1 MCGICGIVDHNNIV
15 SEKLIYVK
23 KITNKLTHRGPDN
36 EGFFEDKIVSF
47 GFKRLS
53 ILDVNKGNQ
62 PIYSPDKSIVSIF
75 NGEIYNF
82 KEIKK
87 ELEDSG
93 YKFISNSDSEIIP
106 YAYEKWGIEFVKKL
120 NGMFAI
126 AIYDKKKQNTFL
138 IRDRLGIKP
147 LYYYI
152 YKNTLIFSSEIN
164 SILEGPFFKREP
176 NLKAI
181 SSYLSYRYPISDEET
196 FFLNLKRLPAGK
208 ILKISNNGISFDEY
222 WRIPFPNNFSN
233 HDEEFYLEKLD
244 YLLNESIKGQL
255 VSDVPL
261 GVFLS
266 GGLDSSILTAIATK
280 YTKEKLNTFSVT
292 LKESG
297 YDESE
302 KAKIVSNH
310 LKTNHHEIILEKDN
324 FIENL
329 QNLIS
334 IKGVPGSIPH
344 EYALFLLSKKMK
356 EKITVVLSG
365 EGADEFFGGYAR
377 VQKSPF
383 DFHKNQFINK
393 LKYLNNKKLDF
404 KTFLNKRYNWFSI
417 EKKNKLFN
425 QEFKN
430 KIDHDQELDENWS
443 SYFKEGNL
451 ETNYGNALYMFQ
463 SIHLKCLLD
472 RLDSMTMAAS
482 IEARVPFLD
491 HRIVEFINTVPF
503 KFKIKWKSF
512 FHKILSL
519 KSNSKIYSEKNDI
532 NKYLLRKIGEKYL
545 PRQIS
550 ASKKLGFP
558 VPLDDWLK
566 NENVKDILLDK
577 DSKSKDF
584 YNIKEL
590 EETLKMNGKSEYDF
604 SGKRV
609 WMLLNIELWMKKN
622 FGN

>member
-1 MCGICGIVDHNNIV
+1 
-15 SEKLIYVK
+15 
-23 KITNKLTHRGPDN
+23 
-36 EGFFEDKIVSF
+36 
-47 GFKRLS
+47 
-53 ILDVNKGNQ
+53 
-62 PIYSPDKSIVSIF
+62 
-75 NGEIYNF
+75 
-82 KEIKK
+82 
-87 ELEDSG
+87 
-93 YKFISNSDSEIIP
+93 
-106 YAYEKWGIEFVKKL
+106 
-120 NGMFAI
+120 MFAI

-334 IKGVPGSIPH
+334 IKGVPCSIPH
-344 EYALFLLSKKMK
+344 EYALFLLSKKN
-356 EKITVVLSG
+356 ERENNSG
-365 EGADEFFGGYAR
+365 FE
-377 VQKSPF
+377 
-383 DFHKNQFINK
+383 
-393 LKYLNNKKLDF
+393 
-404 KTFLNKRYNWFSI
+404 W
-417 EKKNKLFN
+417 
-425 QEFKN
+425 
-430 KIDHDQELDENWS
+430 
-443 SYFKEGNL
+443 
-451 ETNYGNALYMFQ
+451 
-463 SIHLKCLLD
+463 
-472 RLDSMTMAAS
+472 
-482 IEARVPFLD
+482 
-491 HRIVEFINTVPF
+491 
-503 KFKIKWKSF
+503 
-512 FHKILSL
+512 
-519 KSNSKIYSEKNDI
+519 
-532 NKYLLRKIGEKYL
+532 
-545 PRQIS
+545 
-550 ASKKLGFP
+550 
-558 VPLDDWLK
+558 
-566 NENVKDILLDK
+566 
-577 DSKSKDF
+577 
-584 YNIKEL
+584 
-590 EETLKMNGKSEYDF
+590 
-604 SGKRV
+604 
-609 WMLLNIELWMKKN
+609 
-622 FGN
+622 